1 MGHVLPRAQ
10 PSVRQISESVWVV
23 TVNEPNR
30 KPQEFRCSTE
40 QQARALASML
50 SGGQEP
56 QTRVAP
62 PKLLD

>member
-1 MGHVLPRAQ
+1 MAYVLPKAQ
-10 PSVRQISESVWVV
+10 PTVRKVSESVWVV

-50 SGGQEP
+50 AGNEP
-56 QTRVAP
+56 QVRAAKP
-62 PKLLD
+62 PQLE